1 MTRGIVD
8 DIIRF
13 NKFFIEYFLIVICR
27 HRLVLTAE
35 RSGFVEREVGTS
47 VLDGKLNVIDADC
60 VGLDDVL
67 VLRHE
72 FVGEVLRGLVGDHL
86 KGIC

>member
-27 HRLVLTAE
+27 HCLVLTAE

-67 VLRHE
+67 V
-72 FVGEVLRGLVGDHL
+72 
-86 KGIC
+86 